1 MWSMLGEMAKL
12 GARHK
17 DNKQE
22 WLPFRFQ
29 ESTRPSISR
38 RGAKYIKKMGNVMHS
53 SDTVADDRNFQ
64 KNAMA
69 SFIQIAAVALLVVWC
84 FKLIAPFISIVL
96 WGMIIAVALYPAHL
110 SLSGKLGGREKLSS
124 TIFVLV
130 GLAILLVPTYILTD
144 SSIAALKSVGS
155 QLEEGSVTISPP
167 DASVAEWP
175 LIGEQVH
182 EVWSDAAT
190 NLEATLNKFENQLK
204 DLGRSVISFAGSLA
218 VGVLQFV
225 ASFIIAGVFLVSA
238 EGGYR
243 VSQTLASS
251 LVGESGKGLTD
262 LSVATIRSV
271 AKGVLG
277 VAIIQALLSAVGLVV
292 AGIPAA
298 GIWTFAVLMLAI
310 MQLPPIIILG
320 PIAVWFFSTADTVP
334 ATIFLIFAILVSA
347 SDGVLKPMFLGRG
360 VEIPMLVILLGAIGG
375 MILLG
380 IVGLFIG
387 AIILALGYQILMAWM
402 ETDELNNPRQPEEEA
417 EAG

>member
-1 MWSMLGEMAKL
+1 M
-12 GARHK
+12 
-17 DNKQE
+17 N
-22 WLPFRFQ
+22 
-29 ESTRPSISR
+29 T
-38 RGAKYIKKMGNVMHS
+38 V
-53 SDTVADDRNFQ
+53 DTAAADRNFQ

-69 SFIQIAAVALLVVWC
+69 SFVQIAAVALLVVWC
-84 FKLIAPFISIVL
+84 FQIVAPFLSIVL
-96 WGMIIAVALYPAHL
+96 WGLIIAVALYPVHVKL
-110 SLSGKLGGREKLSS
+110 STRLGGREKLSA

-144 SSIAALKSVGS
+144 SSIAALKTVGA
-155 QLEEGSVTISPP
+155 QLEEGSVSISPP

-182 EVWSDAAT
+182 QVWSDAAT
-190 NLEATLNKFENQLK
+190 NLEETLNKFEDQLK
-204 DLGRSVISFAGSLA
+204 SLGRSVISFAGSMA

-251 LVGESGKGLTD
+251 LAGDRGKGLTD

-277 VAIIQALLSAVGLVV
+277 VAIIQAILSAVGLVV

-334 ATIFLIFAILVSA
+334 ATIFLVFALVVSA

-387 AIILALGYQILMAWM
+387 AIVLALGYQILMAWM
-402 ETDELNNPRQPEEEA
+402 ETDELNNPRQPA
-417 EAG
+417 ETAGAD